1 MTEAR
6 ALKITADGERRI
18 VMTRT
23 FDAPGHL
30 VFDAFTKPELVK
42 RWLKGPDGWEMPI
55 CEIDLRVG
63 GLFRYVWRRS
73 ADGVD
78 MGMGGSY
85 REIEAPK
92 RIVHTELFDED
103 WTGGEADVTTTFVE
117 AGGKTTVIT
126 TVLYASGAA
135 RDAVLKSP
143 MESGVAASYD
153 RLEVM
158 LPDIAKR
165 AA

>member
-1 MTEAR
+1 MTQ
-6 ALKITADGERRI
+6 ALKITADGERGI
-18 VMTRT
+18 VMTRS
-23 FDAPGHL
+23 FDAPGQL

-42 RWLKGPDGWEMPI
+42 RWLKGPDGWEMPV
-55 CEIDLRVG
+55 CEIDLREG
-63 GLFRYVWRRS
+63 GRFRYVWRRNS
-73 ADGVD
+73 DGVD

-117 AGGKTTVIT
+117 TAGKTTVTT
-126 TVLYASGAA
+126 TVLYASAAA

-153 RLEVM
+153 RLEKM
-158 LPDIAKR
+158 LPELNKK

>member
-1 MTEAR
+1 MTR
-6 ALKITADGERRI
+6 VLKITADGARGI
-18 VMTRT
+18 VMTRS
-23 FDAPGHL
+23 FDAPGQL
-30 VFDAFTKPELVK
+30 VFDAFTKPEQVK
-42 RWLKGPDGWEMPI
+42 RWLKGPDGWEMPV

-63 GLFRYVWRRS
+63 GRFRYVWRRNS
-73 ADGVD
+73 DGVD
-78 MGMGGSY
+78 MGMGGTY
-85 REIEAPK
+85 REIDAPR

-117 AGGKTTVIT
+117 TAGKTTVT
-126 TVLYASGAA
+126 TTILYSSAAA

-153 RLEVM
+153 RLEKM
-158 LPDIAKR
+158 LPELNKK

>member
-1 MTEAR
+1 MTEAN
-6 ALKITADGERRI
+6 ALKITADGERSI
-18 VMTRT
+18 VMTRS

-30 VFDAFTKPELVK
+30 VFAAFTKPELVK
-42 RWLKGPDGWEMPI
+42 RWLKGPDGWDMPV

-63 GLFRYVWRRS
+63 GQFRYVWRRM

-85 REIEAPK
+85 CVIEAPK
-92 RIVHTELFDED
+92 RIVHTEIFDED
-103 WTGGEADVTTTFVE
+103 WTGGEANVTTTFVDS
-117 AGGKTTVIT
+117 GSKTTVTT
-126 TVLYASGAA
+126 TVHYTSAAA

-143 MESGVAASYD
+143 MEAGVASSYD
-153 RLEVM
+153 RLEGI
-158 LPDIAKR
+158 LPDIARK

>member
-1 MTEAR
+1 MTEAK
-6 ALKITADGERRI
+6 ALKITADGERSI
-18 VMTRT
+18 VMTRS
-23 FDAPGHL
+23 FDAPSHL
-30 VFDAFTKPELVK
+30 VFAAFTKPELVK
-42 RWLKGPDGWEMPI
+42 RWLKGPDGWEMPV

-63 GLFRYVWRRS
+63 GRFRYVWRRN

-103 WTGGEADVTTTFVE
+103 WTGGEADVTTTFAD
-117 AGGKTTVIT
+117 AGGKTTVTT
-126 TVLYASGAA
+126 TVRYASGAA
-135 RDAVLKSP
+135 RDAELKSP
-143 MESGVAASYD
+143 MEAGVAASYD
-153 RLEVM
+153 RLEKM
-158 LPDIAKR
+158 LPDITKQ